1 MNVMVRRLPLDRINP
16 FDQVHRDDG
25 NGGFKCQDNQ
35 DALDHWRGINHAWRL
50 LRDGVSRRPIVVM
63 PVQMSPYT
71 HIYGDKAYHRLDGFK
86 RFWAHKLEGIPVIA
100 CLVVDQY
107 AAGAQHGHPMTV
119 EEEEWATFTMS
130 SPR

>member
-25 NGGFKCQDNQ
+25 NGGVKCQDRN
-35 DALDHWRGINHAWRL
+35 DTREHWAGIRHARQL
-50 LRDGVSRRPIVVM
+50 LRNDVSIRPIVVM
-63 PVQMSPYT
+63 PMGISPFT

-86 RFWAHKLEGIPVIA
+86 RFWAHKLEGIPVID

-119 EEEEWATFTMS
+119 EDEEWETFTMS
-130 SPR
+130 SPK

>member
-25 NGGFKCQDNQ
+25 NGGFKCQDRNDTQ
-35 DALDHWRGINHAWRL
+35 AHWQGIVYAQRL
-50 LRDGVSRRPIVVM
+50 LKSGLSTRPIVVM
-63 PVQMSPYT
+63 PMRMSPYT
-71 HIYGDKAYHRLDGFK
+71 HIYTDKTYHRLDGFK
-86 RFWAHKLEGIPVIA
+86 RFWAHKLEGRTVID

-119 EEEEWATFTMS
+119 EDEEWETFTMS
-130 SPR
+130 SPK